1 MSSDLFLITI
11 VDVSVFVGATLIFSL
26 VPCPPPAVIFSGV
39 GKVAWCLK
47 SKTLTLV
54 TSRCV
59 TLHLSMMAIA
69 PPLQSCSMCMAMAT
83 DCFLCNRFLKPS
95 VWPTLGSS
103 EKGRVFL
110 GSVVVVDHSQD

>member
-1 MSSDLFLITI
+1 MSSDLVLITI
-11 VDVSVFVGATLIFSL
+11 VDVSVFVGATIFSL
-26 VPCPPPAVIFSGV
+26 VPSPPPAVIFSGAE
-39 GKVAWCLK
+39 KVVWCLK
-47 SKTLTLV
+47 SKTLTLL

-59 TLHLSMMAIA
+59 TLHLSMMAVA
-69 PPLQSCSMCMAMAT
+69 PPLQSCSMRMVMAT
-83 DCFLCNRFLKPS
+83 DCFLYNHFLKPS